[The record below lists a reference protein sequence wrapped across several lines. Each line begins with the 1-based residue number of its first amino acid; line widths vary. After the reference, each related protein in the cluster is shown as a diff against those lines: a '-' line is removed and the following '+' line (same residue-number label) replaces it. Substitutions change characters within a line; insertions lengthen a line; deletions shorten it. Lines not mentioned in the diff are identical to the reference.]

1 MVIRMIRVHRH
12 AAVLLA
18 VTGAPIG
25 CGARAPQTTATYVR
39 AQATPEDPPTSA
51 PAPVLG
57 PAPEPGPPS
66 SQLRPMPGHT
76 LPSSKL
82 APGASKPAL
91 LSPQQVV
98 ADANRK
104 ASQAPASS
112 DTFNA
117 IVQYSYETGSLYQVF
132 AAPMRITD
140 ISLEPGEKILGQP
153 ASGDV
158 VRWLLALGKSMDHG
172 TEQWHVY
179 LKPTRPELETNLA
192 INTDRRSYMLE
203 LHSYADTYM
212 AAVVWRYPEDE
223 LARWQTQASELAAE
237 QKSTAPVV
245 GIDALNFNY
254 SIQVIQGHPA
264 WTPLQAFDDGRR
276 TFVRFPPAM
285 LVREAPALFVLRD
298 KETQLVNYRVK
309 GDTYVID
316 RLVDSAELRVGQ
328 QDQEIVRVVRGTDAA
343 RPSTHEG
350 AGL

>member
-1 MVIRMIRVHRH
+1 MIRVHRH
-12 AAVLLA
+12 IGLLITVAAS
-18 VTGAPIG
+18 G
-25 CGARAPQTTATYVR
+25 CAAHEAQTMATYVR
-39 AQATPEDPPTSA
+39 ADPAADTPQT
-51 PAPVLG
+51 PAPIFVT
-57 PAPEPGPPS
+57 APEPAPAT
-66 SQLRPMPGHT
+66 SQLRPMPGHSGST
-76 LPSSKL
+76 VKSL
-82 APGASKPAL
+82 PGALRAPP
-91 LSPQQVV
+91 SPQQVV
-98 ADANRK
+98 ADANHK
-104 ASQAPASS
+104 AAQAPAAS

-117 IVQYSYETGSLYQVF
+117 IVQYSYEAGSLYQVF

-140 ISLEPGEKILGQP
+140 IALEPGEKILGQP

-158 VRWLLALGKSMDHG
+158 IRWLLALGKSMDHG
-172 TEQWHVY
+172 FEQWHVY
-179 LKPTRPELETNLA
+179 LKPTRPDLETNLA

-223 LARWQTQASELAAE
+223 LAQLQGQASELPAQ
-237 QKSTAPVV
+237 QKTTSSVV

-254 SIQVIQGHPA
+254 TIQVVEGHPA

-298 KETQLVNYRVK
+298 QQTQLVNYRVK

-316 RLVDSAELRVGQ
+316 RLIDSAELRVGQ
-328 QDQEIVRVVRGTDAA
+328 QDQEIVRIVRGPDEA
-343 RPSTHEG
+343 RPTTRGE

>member
-1 MVIRMIRVHRH
+1 
-12 AAVLLA
+12 
-18 VTGAPIG
+18 
-25 CGARAPQTTATYVR
+25 
-39 AQATPEDPPTSA
+39 
-51 PAPVLG
+51 
-57 PAPEPGPPS
+57 
-66 SQLRPMPGHT
+66 MPGHSRST
-76 LPSSKL
+76 VKSLPGGAL
-82 APGASKPAL
+82 RAAPP
-91 LSPQQVV
+91 SPQQVV
-98 ADANRK
+98 ADANHK
-104 ASQAPASS
+104 AVQAPASS

-140 ISLEPGEKILGQP
+140 IALEPGEKILGQP

-158 VRWLLALGKSMDHG
+158 IRWLLALGKSMDHG
-172 TEQWHVY
+172 VEQWHVY

-223 LARWQTQASELAAE
+223 LARLQGQASELAAQ
-237 QKSTAPVV
+237 QKTTSSVV
-245 GIDALNFNY
+245 GIDALHFNY
-254 SIQVIQGHPA
+254 TIQVVEGHPA

-298 KETQLVNYRVK
+298 QQTQLVNYRVK

-316 RLVDSAELRVGQ
+316 RLIDSVELRVGQ
-328 QDQEIVRVVRGTDAA
+328 QDQEIVRIVRGPDQD
-343 RPSTHEG
+343 RSTTRGE

>member
-1 MVIRMIRVHRH
+1 MIRVHRH
-12 AAVLLA
+12 AVVLLA

-25 CGARAPQTTATYVR
+25 CGARAPETAATYVR
-39 AQATPEDPPTSA
+39 AEAAADPSPIPTP
-51 PAPVLG
+51 PVA
-57 PAPEPGPPS
+57 PAPEPIAPS

-76 LPSSKL
+76 P
-82 APGASKPAL
+82 PPAKSAAGTPKAVS

-98 ADANRK
+98 ADANHK
-104 ASQAPASS
+104 ASQAPAST

-117 IVQYSYETGSLYQVF
+117 IVQYSYEAGSLYQVF

-140 ISLEPGEKILGQP
+140 IALEPGEKILGQP

-172 TEQWHVY
+172 VEQWHVY

-245 GIDALNFNY
+245 GIDALHFNY

>member
-1 MVIRMIRVHRH
+1 MIRLHRH
-12 AAVLLA
+12 TVGLLVAVAAN
-18 VTGAPIG
+18 G
-25 CGARAPQTTATYVR
+25 CAAQETQTTAAYVR
-39 AQATPEDPPTSA
+39 AEPAADPLPT
-51 PAPVLG
+51 PAPILVT
-57 PAPEPGPPS
+57 APEPAPAM
-66 SQLRPMPGHT
+66 SQLRPVPGHARST
-76 LPSSKL
+76 VKSS
-82 APGASKPAL
+82 PGASRATPP
-91 LSPQQVV
+91 SPQQVV
-98 ADANRK
+98 ADANHK
-104 ASQAPASS
+104 AAQAPASS

-140 ISLEPGEKILGQP
+140 IALQPGEKILGQP

-158 VRWLLALGKSMDHG
+158 IRWLLALGKSMDHG
-172 TEQWHVY
+172 VEQWHVY

-223 LARWQTQASELAAE
+223 LAQLQGQASELATQE
-237 QKSTAPVV
+237 KSTSPVV
-245 GIDALNFNY
+245 GIEALNFHY
-254 SIQVIQGHPA
+254 TIQVVDGHPA

-316 RLVDSAELRVGQ
+316 RLIDSAELRLGQ
-328 QDQEIVRVVRGTDAA
+328 QDQEIVRIVRGPD
-343 RPSTHEG
+343 EG
-350 AGL
+350 RATTRGEAGL